1 MCNPFAAQYGALG
14 HLGAILAA
22 NYGSWANLGL
32 SGGSSDELWPP
43 ESKLEPKKTKRV
55 PAEPPYWASIKVFL
69 RKLSQRKPEKSP
81 KMKQNESP
89 WKWQKFWFCCSG
101 NSIRSKLVAQVR
113 GVAQGLPRSQEAG
126 HRHGEACLPSAPA
139 SRDPGYIRRG
149 VSAPPRPPV
158 SLKTYYYPLFFNVC
172 TLLHQ
177 STKA

>member
-1 MCNPFAAQYGALG
+1 MAPWGTLG
-14 HLGAILAA
+14 PSWQPIMVLGPTWGYLGVAVMNFGHQKA
-22 NYGSWANLGL
+22 SWNQ
-32 SGGSSDELWPP
+32 
-43 ESKLEPKKTKRV
+43 KKTKRV